1 MIPDKLYIE
10 GTLKTPTIRS
20 DSVEGT
26 IEIKGRSHPEN
37 PIDFYKP
44 LSEWAAEYIK
54 APRDKTVIKI
64 QLEHFNTSS
73 SKRILDLLRK
83 FELILM
89 TSNKV
94 EVNWYYDDE
103 DILEAGETFQTMTR
117 IPFKMIEID

>member
-1 MIPDKLYIE
+1 MIPDNLYIE
-10 GTLKTPTIRS
+10 GTLKTPTIKS
-20 DSVEGT
+20 DFREGT
-26 IEIKGRSHPEN
+26 VEIKGRSHPEN

-44 LSEWAAEYIK
+44 LSEWVAEYVK
-54 APRDKTVIKI
+54 DPRGKTIINI

-89 TSNKV
+89 TQNEV
-94 EVNWYYDDE
+94 QVNWYYDDE

>member
-1 MIPDKLYIE
+1 MDSLYIE
-10 GTLKTPTIRS
+10 GTLKTPTIKS
-20 DSVEGT
+20 DSKEGI

-44 LSEWAAEYIK
+44 VLDWAAEYVK
-54 APRDKTVIKI
+54 DPRFKTIINI

-73 SKRILDLLRK
+73 SKRLLDLLRR

-89 TSNKV
+89 TQNEV
-94 EVNWYYDDE
+94 QVNWFYDDE

>member
-1 MIPDKLYIE
+1 MTPESLYIE
-10 GTLKTPTIRS
+10 GTLKTPTIKS
-20 DSVEGT
+20 DSREGI

-44 LSEWAAEYIK
+44 LSDWAAEYIK
-54 APRDKTVIKI
+54 DPRLKTIIKI

-89 TSNKV
+89 TSNQV
-94 EVNWYYDDE
+94 EVDWYYDDE
-103 DILEAGETFQTMTR
+103 DILEAGETFQTMTK